1 MGFQPSY
8 ESRMKTSFRTLSAF
22 ALLSLS
28 MPLLAQQAADAPAT
42 PPTVAEP
49 APAPTVE
56 VTPAVEAAPA
66 VEAPTELDRSSLK
79 YSNKWRIKFN
89 GEAKSDGVLVLRMV
103 MKDDEP
109 VVVRIDV
116 KDGRNDDNIADDVE
130 SALQKAFPRD
140 FNVEVDDGED
150 VLVKLNALEGRSSI
164 ALLENTA
171 KGVKVKIRKE

>member
-1 MGFQPSY
+1 
-8 ESRMKTSFRTLSAF
+8 MKTSFRTLSAF
-22 ALLSLS
+22 ALLTLS

-49 APAPTVE
+49 APAPAPAVQA
-56 VTPAVEAAPA
+56 VPAVEAAPA
-66 VEAPTELDRSSLK
+66 PAAPAELDRSSLK
-79 YSNKWRIKFN
+79 YSNKWRIKFS
-89 GEAKSDGVLVLRMV
+89 GEAKSDGVLVFRMV

-116 KDGRNDDNIADDVE
+116 KDGRNEDNIADDVE

-140 FNVEVDDGED
+140 FNVEVDDGEY
-150 VLVKLNALEGRSSI
+150 VLVKLNAIEGRSNVS
-164 ALLENTA
+164 LLENTV